1 MLLILRK
8 GTMMHWYVNIPLFLQ
23 FSSILLLFFH
33 YNIVL
38 IYLILNIY
46 YLVIQKYHCNVI
58 YQ

>member
-1 MLLILRK
+1 
-8 GTMMHWYVNIPLFLQ
+8 MMHWYVNIPLFLQ
-23 FSSILLLFFH
+23 FSSILIPVFY
-33 YNIVL
+33 YNIVP

>member
-1 MLLILRK
+1 
-8 GTMMHWYVNIPLFLQ
+8 MMHWYVNIPLFLQ